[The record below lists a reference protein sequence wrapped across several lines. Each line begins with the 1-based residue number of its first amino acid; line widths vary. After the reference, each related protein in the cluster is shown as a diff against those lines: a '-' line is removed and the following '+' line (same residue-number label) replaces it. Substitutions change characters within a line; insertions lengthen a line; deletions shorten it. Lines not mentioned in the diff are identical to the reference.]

1 MWRQSWRD
9 SVRGSKT
16 VKDVT
21 AAIIPGIANIIIVAV
36 STAVATAIKDYT
48 NKLVSNSAEKQRSCL
63 LSRFDNDRLEQSEIF
78 GIEEE
83 PDEDEDIIQAK
94 VIEVAAD
101 IGVKIEANDISIAY
115 RLGREGGQGRPVLVR
130 FCHRKNRNAV
140 LNKKKEL
147 KKKQKKIYINEDL
160 TPLRAAMLKIVKEQA
175 TVRNVTTRDGKI
187 IAWLI
192 DRERPVDI
200 NTPDDLHKVGI
211 TSPDWK
217 RLKLDYLIQ

>member
-21 AAIIPGIANIIIVAV
+21 AAIIPGIANIIVVAV

-63 LSRFDNDRLEQSEIF
+63 LSRFDNDRLEQYMRRDNLRIF

-101 IGVKIEANDISIAY
+101 IGVKIEANDISIAH
-115 RLGREGGQGRPVLVR
+115 RLGREGGQGRQACACEVL
-130 FCHRKNRNAV
+130 
-140 LNKKKEL
+140 
-147 KKKQKKIYINEDL
+147 
-160 TPLRAAMLKIVKEQA
+160 
-175 TVRNVTTRDGKI
+175 
-187 IAWLI
+187 
-192 DRERPVDI
+192 
-200 NTPDDLHKVGI
+200 
-211 TSPDWK
+211 S
-217 RLKLDYLIQ
+217 

>member
-1 MWRQSWRD
+1 M
-9 SVRGSKT
+9 
-16 VKDVT
+16 
-21 AAIIPGIANIIIVAV
+21 PGIANIIVVAV

-63 LSRFDNDRLEQSEIF
+63 LSRFDNDRLEQYMRGDNLRIF

-115 RLGREGGQGRPVLVR
+115 RLGGEGGQGRPVLVR

-175 TVRNVTTRDGKI
+175 TVRNVTTRDGKV